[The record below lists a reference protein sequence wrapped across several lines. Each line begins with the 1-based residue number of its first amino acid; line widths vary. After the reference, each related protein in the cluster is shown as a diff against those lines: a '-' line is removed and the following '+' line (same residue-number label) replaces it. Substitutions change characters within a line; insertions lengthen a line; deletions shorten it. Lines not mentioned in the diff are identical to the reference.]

1 MTQVGQQ
8 GTAVAVVLATE
19 VLVEVVEVAAVVIA
33 VAVAF
38 VAVAAV
44 ATAAK
49 AEELSVRSV
58 EPFDC
63 KIKKKTHIHKLNRT
77 TLIFGITTCS
87 LFKRFSRI
95 LGIQGLSKSKFV
107 FRGQQNNSFTA
118 YTVYHII
125 LMNNKLMK
133 MHLYHSNL
141 DTA

>member
-63 KIKKKTHIHKLNRT
+63 KIKKTHIHKLNRT
-77 TLIFGITTCS
+77 TLVFGITTCS

-95 LGIQGLSKSKFV
+95 LGIQGLSKSKIF

-118 YTVYHII
+118 YTVYPII

-141 DTA
+141 DTT

>member
-1 MTQVGQQ
+1 MTLVGQQ

-19 VLVEVVEVAAVVIA
+19 VLVEVVAVAAVVIA

-63 KIKKKTHIHKLNRT
+63 KIKKNTHISS
-77 TLIFGITTCS
+77 I
-87 LFKRFSRI
+87 
-95 LGIQGLSKSKFV
+95 
-107 FRGQQNNSFTA
+107 GQ
-118 YTVYHII
+118 H
-125 LMNNKLMK
+125 
-133 MHLYHSNL
+133 
-141 DTA
+141 